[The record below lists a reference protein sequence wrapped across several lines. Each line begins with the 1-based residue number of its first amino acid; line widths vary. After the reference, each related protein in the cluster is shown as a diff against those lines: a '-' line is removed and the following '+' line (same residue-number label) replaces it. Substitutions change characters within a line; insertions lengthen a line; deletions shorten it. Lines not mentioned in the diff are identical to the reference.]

1 MDVGQL
7 FPWLIGGVIAQRLA
21 ELGLARH
28 NARWIRAR
36 GGFEVGREHYPWI
49 VLLHVSFFAG
59 MVAEVRIRG
68 LAGFSVWWPAL
79 ALFAASQGLRYWSLR
94 SLGHYWNTRI
104 FVIPGHPPVRRGPY
118 RWLKHPNYLAVMVE
132 LVSLPLAFHAHWT
145 ALLVSVANA
154 PLLALRIRVEE
165 GALRHPART
174 RLEVRGEMQGGP
186 SSLKTSTSP
195 AEENERTGDESPAAP
210 ATSVAQSLSA
220 TSSPPV
226 ATASEHSGETT

>member
-49 VLLHVSFFAG
+49 VVLHVSFFAG

-79 ALFAASQGLRYWSLR
+79 ALLPPARDSGTGLCAASAIIG
-94 SLGHYWNTRI
+94 T
-104 FVIPGHPPVRRGPY
+104 PGF
-118 RWLKHPNYLAVMVE
+118 
-132 LVSLPLAFHAHWT
+132 S
-145 ALLVSVANA
+145 
-154 PLLALRIRVEE
+154 
-165 GALRHPART
+165 
-174 RLEVRGEMQGGP
+174 
-186 SSLKTSTSP
+186 
-195 AEENERTGDESPAAP
+195 
-210 ATSVAQSLSA
+210 
-220 TSSPPV
+220 
-226 ATASEHSGETT
+226 